1 MLQDDWI
8 DELAALH
15 AALGQEIEVA
25 VVRQEIETLFGH
37 HEASAAP
44 TLRCAD
50 EFLPVDDI
58 DLFQIFRWKSD
69 CRNHRSLP
77 VNIPSVRIVP

>member
-15 AALGQEIEVA
+15 AASGQEIEVTT
-25 VVRQEIETLFGH
+25 VTEKIKTLFGH
-37 HEASAAP
+37 HEASAPRAP
-44 TLRCAD
+44 CRAD
-50 EFLPVDDI
+50 EFLPVGDI
-58 DLFQIFRWKSD
+58 DHFQIFLWKSD
-69 CRNHRSLP
+69 CRRYRSLP